1 MPEAAGAVLGW
12 GFQWRRLSKI
22 SSRADVRNR
31 RSWRVMEKLGMR
43 REGVAR
49 SCLKGPRPGH
59 PRIDVVSYGL
69 LREEWEQAAVG
80 QPRLCSVVVG
90 HA

>member
-1 MPEAAGAVLGW
+1 
-12 GFQWRRLSKI
+12 
-22 SSRADVRNR
+22 
-31 RSWRVMEKLGMR
+31 MEKLGMR

-80 QPRLCSVVVG
+80 QPRLCSVVGG
-90 HA
+90 HAAEDQLGAEGTGSKSSMWRD

>member
-1 MPEAAGAVLGW
+1 MG
-12 GFQWRRLSKI
+12 
-22 SSRADVRNR
+22 
-31 RSWRVMEKLGMR
+31 KLGMR

-49 SCLKGPRPGH
+49 SCLKGSRPGH